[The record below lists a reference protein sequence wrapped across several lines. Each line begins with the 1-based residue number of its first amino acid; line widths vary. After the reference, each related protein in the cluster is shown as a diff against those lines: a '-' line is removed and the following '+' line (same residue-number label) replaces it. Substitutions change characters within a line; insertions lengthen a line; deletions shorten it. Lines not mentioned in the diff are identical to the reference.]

1 MKTFGL
7 ITEGITDQ
15 IVIENILFGVF
26 KNTDI
31 PVEPL
36 SPLRDATDENR
47 ASTSSNW
54 HEVFEY
60 CKSKRFKQAVFNTDY
75 IIIQVDTD
83 VFMGDSVG
91 KEYQIALRSVDG
103 KDLSVKEIV
112 ENVITKFKEI
122 INGDLEEDFYEK
134 YQEKIIFAVS
144 VHSIECWLLPLY
156 HTQKAQKSKVVNC
169 LNALNKAL
177 AKKEKFTIDKKNP
190 QYYRQIARNFW
201 KDKKLHILKVYRS
214 NPSLQIFVE
223 DLLSRNI
230 IIGDDEDE

>member
-36 SPLRDATDENR
+36 SPLRDETDENR

-60 CKSKRFKQAVFNTDY
+60 CRSQRFKQAVFNTDY
-75 IIIQVDTD
+75 VIIQVDTD

-91 KEYQIALRSVDG
+91 KAYQIALKSGDG

-112 ENVITKFKEI
+112 ENVIEKFKEI
-122 INGDLEEDFYEK
+122 INSEGESDFYEK
-134 YQEKIIFAVS
+134 YQDKIIFAVS

-156 HTQKAQKSKVVNC
+156 HTQKAQKTKIVNC
-169 LNALNKAL
+169 LGTLNKAL
-177 AKKEKFTIDKKNP
+177 SKKEGFSIDKKDP
-190 QYYRQIARNFW
+190 KYYRQIARNFW
-201 KDKKLHILKVYRS
+201 KNKKLHILKVYQS

-223 DLLSRNI
+223 DLLARNI
-230 IIGDDEDE
+230 VIGEGF